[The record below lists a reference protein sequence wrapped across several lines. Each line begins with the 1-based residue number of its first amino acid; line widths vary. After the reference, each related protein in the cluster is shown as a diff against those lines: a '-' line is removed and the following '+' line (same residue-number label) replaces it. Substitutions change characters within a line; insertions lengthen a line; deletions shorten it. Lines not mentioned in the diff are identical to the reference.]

1 MLTATGTSS
10 ADESPTDHVT
20 PPSTPRPT
28 RDQELMQDVDATVYS
43 KIGLDHGDVSPVP
56 PDTPGGLYLMM
67 LNKPYEPDF
76 DELEREANV
85 AARAPTSG
93 TMTSPVPWPQAA
105 AQQASME
112 ATWVLHIARGKPQL
126 VPAEYRTDMA
136 ELAHG
141 AAEFLQN
148 AWRCAQRAK
157 TMQAV
162 LLAYTRWRVEAIE
175 WRVAKRG

>member
-1 MLTATGTSS
+1 
-10 ADESPTDHVT
+10 
-20 PPSTPRPT
+20 
-28 RDQELMQDVDATVYS
+28 MQDVDATVYS

-76 DELEREANV
+76 DELECEANV

-112 ATWVLHIARGKPQL
+112 ATW
-126 VPAEYRTDMA
+126 TDMA

-148 AWRCAQRAK
+148 VWRCAK
-157 TMQAV
+157 PMQAV
-162 LLAYTRWRVEAIE
+162 LLAYTHWCVEAIE
-175 WRVAKRG
+175 WCAAKCG